1 MNNKLNIKKK
11 DQETIIKTKLNF
23 LNTNLDVTNIKN
35 AINKVISREM
45 SDNEYMKN
53 KDIMF
58 DSKINQII
66 YFCKNSSYRN
76 KFISVQNDEN
86 KLINFLE
93 KYDYEHFSDEWQ
105 NEIIR
110 LKTSIVD
117 NNLVSNTNTKCKNCG
132 RENVHHYSKQTRS
145 NDEGET
151 HFYLCLSCGHTWT
164 EFS

>member
-23 LNTNLDVTNIKN
+23 LNTYLNITNIKN
-35 AINKVISREM
+35 AINKVIYREM

-66 YFCKNSSYRN
+66 YFCKNDSYKN
-76 KFISVQNDEN
+76 NFISVQNDEN

-117 NNLVSNTNTKCKNCG
+117 NNLMSNTPVKCERCNIQ
-132 RENVHHYSKQTRS
+132 NVHVYSKQTRS

-151 HFYLCLSCGHTWT
+151 HFYLCLSCGHTWKD
-164 EFS
+164 E

>member
-1 MNNKLNIKKK
+1 MNKQHIIIKKK
-11 DQETIIKTKLNF
+11 DQEAIIRDKLKS
-23 LNTNLDVTNIKN
+23 LSIHPTNIKN

-66 YFCKNSSYRN
+66 YFCKNTDYRN
-76 KFISVQNDEN
+76 EFIRVQNDEN
-86 KLINFLE
+86 QLINFLE
-93 KYDYEHFSDEWQ
+93 KYDYELFQEEWK
-105 NEIIR
+105 NETIR

-117 NNLVSNTNTKCKNCG
+117 NLTSNTNTECERCHIQ
-132 RENVHHYSKQTRS
+132 NVHVFSKQVRS

-151 HFYLCLSCGHTWT
+151 NFYTCLSCGHMWKD
-164 EFS
+164 E

>member
-66 YFCKNSSYRN
+66 YFCKNTSYQN
-76 KFISVQNDEN
+76 EFISVQNDEN
-86 KLINFLE
+86 NLIKFLE
-93 KYDYEHFSDEWQ
+93 KYDSEHFPDEWK
-105 NEIIR
+105 NETIR

-117 NNLVSNTNTKCKNCG
+117 NLVSNTNTKCERCNIQ
-132 RENVHHYSKQTRS
+132 NVYHHSKQTRS

-151 HFYLCLSCGHTWT
+151 HFYLCLSCGHTWKD
-164 EFS
+164 FS